1 MSDIFAL
8 AVLNAKVV
16 VAGSHNELC
25 EGITGRV
32 TRVTRLPK
40 RTDGSMP
47 TYVELEHDGGKLI
60 VSTRHLRLA
69 GPTAVAAE

>member
-8 AVLNAKVV
+8 AVV
-16 VAGSHNELC
+16 GSRVRVEGSQNELVN
-25 EGITGRV
+25 GIVGVVSKV
-32 TRVTRLPK
+32 TRPQGRFESTPA
-40 RTDGSMP
+40 
-47 TYVELEHDGGKLI
+47 YVEISHDGGRLI